1 MLNRALFSKL
11 LKGGNKMKHGYG
23 KNGMAKKKGKKVKKI
38 KKAKKGTKYVHIRP
52 VKVGISSDTH
62 YELLSGLDE
71 GEEIVTGSYKAI
83 SKDLSHNK
91 IISMGK
97 DIDKKKNN

>member
-1 MLNRALFSKL
+1 MNNSGDKSNEL
-11 LKGGNKMKHGYG
+11 
-23 KNGMAKKKGKKVKKI
+23 

-62 YELLSGLDE
+62 YELISGLNE

-83 SKDLSHNK
+83 SKDLSHNQLVTMDK
-91 IISMGK
+91 ES
-97 DIDKKKNN
+97 DKKAKWLIY

>member
-1 MLNRALFSKL
+1 MDEGEDIDKEF
-11 LKGGNKMKHGYG
+11 
-23 KNGMAKKKGKKVKKI
+23 

-71 GEEIVTGSYKAI
+71 GESIVTGSYKAI

-91 IISMGK
+91 IVTMGK
-97 DIDKKKNN
+97 DSDKKGK

>member
-1 MLNRALFSKL
+1 MEELVFVVADAE
-11 LKGGNKMKHGYG
+11 GN
-23 KNGMAKKKGKKVKKI
+23 VKRDASYDVGENI
-38 KKAKKGTKYVHIRP
+38 DEEFKKAKKGTKYVHIRP

-62 YELLSGLDE
+62 YELLSGLNE

-91 IISMGK
+91 IVKMEK
-97 DIDKKKNN
+97 NIDKKKNN

>member
-38 KKAKKGTKYVHIRP
+38 KKAKKGK
-52 VKVGISSDTH
+52 
-62 YELLSGLDE
+62 
-71 GEEIVTGSYKAI
+71 
-83 SKDLSHNK
+83 
-91 IISMGK
+91 
-97 DIDKKKNN
+97 